1 MEIVIGYDSAL
12 EYWRT
17 LGPRW
22 LRSYRQRDQA
32 TRHAR
37 RALAKGERPKLAGG
51 NRRPAGCTLPVQ
63 VLITKTEART
73 RTPSAISYVWPDL
86 PERSL
91 ASAGEGFFVSTPEF
105 CFVQMA
111 TRLTVARLIQ
121 LGFELCGT
129 YAIVYDGPAQK
140 REAPLTS
147 VAKLRA
153 FVEANPDMRGCKK
166 ARRALTFVQDGSASP
181 MESVLTMLLCLPYRL
196 GGYGLEWPQLNH
208 RIDVPTGMRKMA
220 DRGYCKADLCWF
232 EKRLC
237 LEYDS
242 ELHHADVER
251 RESDAR
257 RRSTLI
263 ALDYTVV
270 TVTPGQ
276 VMDSGALNRLAHQV
290 AKLTGR
296 RLRYVDPDFTRAH
309 LALRAELFEGM
320 GLNGRSA
327 E

>member
-1 MEIVIGYDSAL
+1 MEIVIGYESAL

-22 LRSYRQRDQA
+22 LKSYRQRDQA
-32 TRHAR
+32 TRRAS

-63 VLITKTEART
+63 VLIVKTEART
-73 RTPSAISYVWPDL
+73 RTPSVLSHVWPDV

-111 TRLTVARLIQ
+111 TRLSIARLIQ

-129 YAIVYDGPAQK
+129 YALVHDGPAQK

-147 VAKLRA
+147 VTKLRA
-153 FVEANPDMRGCKK
+153 FLEANPDMRGCKK
-166 ARRALTFVQDGSASP
+166 ARRALSYVQDGSASP
-181 MESVLTMLLCLPYRL
+181 MESILAMLLCLPYRL
-196 GGYGLEWPQLNH
+196 GGYGLEWPQLNC
-208 RIDVPTGMRKMA
+208 RIDVPASMRKMA
-220 DRGYCKADLCWF
+220 DRSYCKGDLCWP
-232 EKRLC
+232 EKSLC

-242 ELHHADVER
+242 ELHHADAER
-251 RESDAR
+251 RDSDAR

-263 ALDYTVV
+263 TLGYTVV

-276 VMDSGALNRLAHQV
+276 VMDSGALNRLAHQI
-290 AKLTGR
+290 AKLTGK
-296 RLRYVDPDFTRAH
+296 RLRYEDPGFTRAH
-309 LALRAELFEGM
+309 LALRAELFDALGIR
-320 GLNGRSA
+320 GFSA
-327 E
+327 D

>member
-17 LGPRW
+17 RGPGCLGN
-22 LRSYRQRDQA
+22 YRQRDQA
-32 TRHAR
+32 TRRAR
-37 RALAKGERPKLAGG
+37 HALAKDERPKLTDGS
-51 NRRPAGCTLPVQ
+51 RYPIGCTLPVQ
-63 VLITKTEART
+63 ALVSEVTART
-73 RTPSAISYVWPDL
+73 RTPNIISHVWPDL
-86 PERSL
+86 PDRSVV
-91 ASAGEGFFVSTPEF
+91 AADEGFFVSTPEF

-111 TRLTVARLIQ
+111 SRFTVVQLIQ
-121 LGFELCGT
+121 LGYELCGT
-129 YAIVYDGPAQK
+129 YAVVHEGLAQK
-140 REAPLTS
+140 REAPITT

-153 FVEANPDMRGCKK
+153 FLEANPNMRGCKN
-166 ARRALTFVQDGSASP
+166 ARRALSFALDGSASP
-181 MESVLTMLLCLPYRL
+181 MESILTMLLCLPYRL
-196 GGYGLEWPQLNH
+196 GGYGLEWPELNYH
-208 RIDVPTGMRKMA
+208 IGVPSGMRKMA
-220 DRGYCKADLCWF
+220 DRSYCKADLCWPA
-232 EKRLC
+232 KRLC

-242 ELHHADVER
+242 ELHHADAER

-257 RRSTLI
+257 RRSTLT

-296 RLRYVDPDFTRAH
+296 RLRYVDPGFTRAH
-309 LALRAELFEGM
+309 LALHVELFEGM
-320 GLNGRSA
+320 GLNGRCT